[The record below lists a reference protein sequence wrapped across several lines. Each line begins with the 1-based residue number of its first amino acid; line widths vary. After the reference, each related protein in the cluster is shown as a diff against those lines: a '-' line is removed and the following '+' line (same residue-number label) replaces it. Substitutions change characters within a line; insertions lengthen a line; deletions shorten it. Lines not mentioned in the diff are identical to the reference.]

1 MHTSSRP
8 KVRKVRRRTGPTLA
22 GLASLLLAITGMLL
36 PATAQAADTVTAAP
50 SAAAG
55 AAAAAEP
62 LRFLAAMQPGW
73 GLSNTFDA
81 IPDPTSWGNPPVTK
95 ALIDQVRSD
104 GFHSIRIPVTWGG
117 HEGAAPGYAIDP
129 AFMAQV
135 KQAVDWSLSDGL
147 YVVLDVHHDSWQWI
161 ANLPSDPAGVLARY
175 NATWTQI
182 ADTFKG
188 ESGKLVFE
196 SVNEPEFTNATD
208 AQAEALLDQ
217 LNTDFSHLVRGTGG
231 GNADRYLLLPSLG
244 DTPTK
249 PLMDSLLSTIESLH
263 DPHVIAS
270 FHYYGYWPFAVNI
283 AGATTF
289 DATAQQDM
297 ATDYQ
302 LAHDEF
308 IAKGIPVCACE
319 VGLLGYDYT
328 KPGVIER
335 GETLKY
341 FEALGNE
348 SRITGIPTDY
358 WDSYINRAT
367 FQPRDPDLFAQIQS
381 SWQARSGTASSDMVF
396 LPQASSIAAHSL
408 TLNPNGDTFTGLSQ
422 GDVELA
428 QGTDYTLSGNQL
440 TLSASLLTRLAGN
453 GPTGADATLKAHF
466 SRGLPWQISVIV
478 SSQPTLSATTGTT
491 SSFVIPTQF
500 NGDVLSTMQAQYA
513 DGSNAG
519 PASWTSYQEYSTA
532 FAADYANNDI
542 PLTSG
547 FFDSLTDGAKVT
559 LTFHFWSGATATY
572 YVTKNGTAVTGTAS

>member
-1 MHTSSRP
+1 VHRSP
-8 KVRKVRRRTGPTLA
+8 LRKVRRHTGPILA
-22 GLASLLLAITGMLL
+22 GFATLLLAVAGMLL
-36 PATAQAADTVTAAP
+36 PATAHAADTSTATP
-50 SAAAG
+50 SATAG
-55 AAAAAEP
+55 ATPAAEP
-62 LRFLAAMQPGW
+62 MQFLAAMQPGW

-129 AFMAQV
+129 AFMSQV

-161 ANLPSDPAGVLARY
+161 TNMAGDPTGVLARFT
-175 NATWTQI
+175 ATWTQI

-217 LNTDFSHLVRGTGG
+217 LNTDFCRLVRGTGG
-231 GNADRYLLLPSLG
+231 GNAHRHLLLPTLG

-249 PLMDSLLSTIESLH
+249 PLMDSLLGTIESLH
-263 DPHVIAS
+263 DPDVIAS

-308 IAKGIPVCACE
+308 IAKGVPVCACE

-328 KPGVIER
+328 KPGVVER

-367 FQPRDPDLFAQIQS
+367 LQPRDPDLFAQIQS
-381 SWQARSGTASSDMVF
+381 SWRARSGTASSDMVF

-408 TLNPNGDTFTGLSQ
+408 TLNLNGDTFTSLTQ
-422 GDVELA
+422 GDVKLA
-428 QGTDYTLSGNQL
+428 RGRDYTVSGDQL
-440 TLSASLLTRLAGN
+440 TLTASLLTRLAGN
-453 GPTGADATLKAHF
+453 GPTGADATLQAHF
-466 SRGLPWQISVIV
+466 SHGLPWQISVIV
-478 SSQPTLSATTGTT
+478 SSQPALAAATGTS
-491 SSFVIPTQF
+491 SSFAIPTQF
-500 NGDVLSTMQAQYA
+500 NGDVLSTMQARYA

-519 PASWTSYQEYSTA
+519 PANWTSYQEYSTA
-532 FAADYANNDI
+532 FAADYANNNTT
-542 PLTSG
+542 LTST

-559 LTFHFWSGATATY
+559 LTFHFWSGAAVTY
-572 YVTKNGTAVTGTAS
+572 YVTKNGTAVTGSTS